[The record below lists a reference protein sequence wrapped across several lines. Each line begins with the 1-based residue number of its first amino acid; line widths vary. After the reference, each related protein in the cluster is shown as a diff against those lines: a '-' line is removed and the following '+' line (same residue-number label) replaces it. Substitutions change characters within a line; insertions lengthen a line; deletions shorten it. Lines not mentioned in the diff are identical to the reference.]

1 MKALLSRTFD
11 RACSTYRE
19 AAVVQKRVA
28 RELSE
33 TIPDGQYGRIL
44 EIGCGGGFLH
54 DLVRRRGIGGTYLAL
69 DIARAMLGMLADK
82 GDPRLHLIHADGES
96 CPVRPGSIDL
106 LLSSSTLQWFDRP
119 EASIPAI
126 LGLLRSGG
134 RFAFAL
140 FVDGT
145 LPELGEASRATGFG
159 SVRRLRPS
167 SLYTGILE
175 RLPEISFTKFERE
188 QTLHLD
194 SARSVLQHLKDTGV
208 GHTETKRAS
217 SRRTYRSFIEYYES
231 RFGADGRVRATY
243 RLLFLHGVRKPAP

>member
-1 MKALLSRTFD
+1 MKPLLSRTFD
-11 RACSTYRE
+11 RARSTYRD
-19 AAVVQKRVA
+19 AAVVQRETA
-28 RELSE
+28 LELS
-33 TIPDGQYGRIL
+33 TGVHPGHYPRIF

-54 DLVRRRGIGGTYLAL
+54 EVLRRRGVQGTYLAL
-69 DIARAMLGMLADK
+69 DIARAMLGMLAGK
-82 GDPRLHLIHADGES
+82 GDPCLHLLHADGES

-119 EASIPAI
+119 EDSIPAL
-126 LGLLRSGG
+126 LGLLRPGG
-134 RFAFAL
+134 RFAFAI

-159 SVRRLRPS
+159 SVRQLRPS
-167 SLYTGILE
+167 SFYTGILE

-208 GHTETKRAS
+208 GHTDTKRAS

-231 RFGADGRVRATY
+231 RFGADGRVPATY
-243 RLLFLHGVRKPAP
+243 RLLFLYGVRKPAP